1 MKTLLSW
8 YIQHLFR
15 TFLHLLNQVS
25 YGAEH
30 HTMGLAMFYTRRL
43 FPPLGPGK
51 TEITKVRWKREIIDG
66 YFAGCFGHDML
77 RYFDP
82 AFAGRVI
89 MLLLAGD
96 LTRMTTG
103 AIIII
108 YEQSIS
114 THR

>member
-1 MKTLLSW
+1 
-8 YIQHLFR
+8 
-15 TFLHLLNQVS
+15 
-25 YGAEH
+25 
-30 HTMGLAMFYTRRL
+30 MFHAGRL

-82 AFAGRVI
+82 AFAGRIIV
-89 MLLLAGD
+89 LLLACHFA
-96 LTRMTTG
+96 RMTAG

-108 YEQSIS
+108 YEKPIS